1 MPSSFVTTRKSGT
14 DFDELFVDTFAFLS
28 VNDKKFNPKCRMIL
42 NGSPAFSKPFL
53 QN

>member
-28 VNDKKFNPKCRMIL
+28 GNDKKFNPKCRMIL